1 MDNPGPAH
9 GMEVAKLLAGDKKAE
24 KQNSHNKNTQI
35 SNAETNKTKETCI
48 RLGTWNVRRGLI
60 RRENEIKALL
70 QEEDLDLLF
79 LTEAD
84 TKLINVA
91 NYKINGYRTIAP
103 MAKDEND
110 TIRVIAVAREEAGVE
125 WKIREDLMSDGF
137 PSIWLEVQDREK
149 SGTIIG
155 GFYRQW
161 SNNGERSTEIQLEE
175 IELFCNQINRAAM
188 KNSKVIATG
197 DANLCA
203 ERWRQDGYN
212 KKGIASPLLQC
223 LERNGLDIHNI
234 GYTYQSDKVLPNGQ
248 VSQSALDHVYTSANI
263 GDRVCAK
270 KILKSSTDHLPVVI
284 SYNMNRNKRRFKH
297 MVTKRSLKNFTPER
311 WNTCLAMQDWSAVE
325 NCEEVDEMVKEFQ
338 ENITSALDQIA
349 PIKTFTVKSNYR
361 FGLSESTK
369 ELMQKRDNTRS
380 KIGSAE
386 GREKGVLI
394 KQYKLQR
401 NKVTAQIRKENVEYN
416 NNRIEE
422 ATNEGELWKIANDVI
437 NPNKEK
443 EWKIKKEN
451 GEMLTEETEVA
462 EAFNNFFINKVESLK
477 KNIDKTLIEDP
488 LARLK
493 ERMKNN
499 KTTLEFKPVSHKQ
512 LKMHLKKLKKKTSS
526 GLDGLS
532 QKHLVMGAEIL
543 VAPLATI
550 INKSITVGKFPQ
562 QWKEAAVLPVLKKG
576 SSQLLNN
583 YRPVSCLP
591 AASKL
596 LEIVVCSQLS
606 DYLEANNLL
615 PKNQHGFRPRRSTM
629 SAWNEI
635 QLDWADKT
643 EKKLVTGVLLWDLSA
658 AFDTLDCEGV
668 CRKLELFGLQPRSVA
683 WISSFL
689 SGRSQRVRI
698 GKILS
703 SSRSV
708 PTGVPQ
714 GGVLS
719 PLIFVLFVSD
729 LQDWLQHSSAPTYAD
744 DTTTGTTGTTVEET
758 LQKMEVDAKEVLKF
772 MASNGLVANANKTSL
787 LILNCKPTTPT
798 LSVTIGTDMVTR
810 ESNATLLGIRFQD
823 NQQWSSQIHGKG
835 GLLSALNSRIFIIRR
850 MRSHLSN
857 SSILKLVDGIFTSKI
872 RYGLQLYGKVRMTE
886 EDQQGKDFKA
896 IQLIQNAL
904 LRVLNGTRIID
915 RVSTRSLLKKF
926 NMLSVNQINAQIK
939 LLEIWKSLKVPD
951 YPLQLK
957 QQGQQQS
964 GLITRACSNG
974 KLCEIGKSNLTQ
986 NTCISDAIRLWN
998 KAPVSVTSSESVHT
1012 AKREIRKFVLTLPI

>member
-1 MDNPGPAH
+1 
-9 GMEVAKLLAGDKKAE
+9 
-24 KQNSHNKNTQI
+24 
-35 SNAETNKTKETCI
+35 
-48 RLGTWNVRRGLI
+48 
-60 RRENEIKALL
+60 
-70 QEEDLDLLF
+70 
-79 LTEAD
+79 
-84 TKLINVA
+84 
-91 NYKINGYRTIAP
+91 
-103 MAKDEND
+103 
-110 TIRVIAVAREEAGVE
+110 
-125 WKIREDLMSDGF
+125 
-137 PSIWLEVQDREK
+137 
-149 SGTIIG
+149 
-155 GFYRQW
+155 
-161 SNNGERSTEIQLEE
+161 
-175 IELFCNQINRAAM
+175 
-188 KNSKVIATG
+188 
-197 DANLCA
+197 
-203 ERWRQDGYN
+203 
-212 KKGIASPLLQC
+212 
-223 LERNGLDIHNI
+223 
-234 GYTYQSDKVLPNGQ
+234 
-248 VSQSALDHVYTSANI
+248 
-263 GDRVCAK
+263 
-270 KILKSSTDHLPVVI
+270 
-284 SYNMNRNKRRFKH
+284 
-297 MVTKRSLKNFTPER
+297 
-311 WNTCLAMQDWSAVE
+311 
-325 NCEEVDEMVKEFQ
+325 MVKEFQ

-615 PKNQHGFRPRRSTM
+615 PKNQHGFRPRISTM

-643 EKKLVTGVLLWDLSA
+643 EKKTSNGG
-658 AFDTLDCEGV
+658 T
-668 CRKLELFGLQPRSVA
+668 SV
-683 WISSFL
+683 
-689 SGRSQRVRI
+689 GP
-698 GKILS
+698 LS
-703 SSRSV
+703 S
-708 PTGVPQ
+708 
-714 GGVLS
+714 
-719 PLIFVLFVSD
+719 I
-729 LQDWLQHSSAPTYAD
+729 
-744 DTTTGTTGTTVEET
+744 
-758 LQKMEVDAKEVLKF
+758 
-772 MASNGLVANANKTSL
+772 
-787 LILNCKPTTPT
+787 
-798 LSVTIGTDMVTR
+798 
-810 ESNATLLGIRFQD
+810 
-823 NQQWSSQIHGKG
+823 
-835 GLLSALNSRIFIIRR
+835 
-850 MRSHLSN
+850 
-857 SSILKLVDGIFTSKI
+857 
-872 RYGLQLYGKVRMTE
+872 
-886 EDQQGKDFKA
+886 
-896 IQLIQNAL
+896 
-904 LRVLNGTRIID
+904 
-915 RVSTRSLLKKF
+915 
-926 NMLSVNQINAQIK
+926 
-939 LLEIWKSLKVPD
+939 
-951 YPLQLK
+951 
-957 QQGQQQS
+957 
-964 GLITRACSNG
+964 
-974 KLCEIGKSNLTQ
+974 
-986 NTCISDAIRLWN
+986 
-998 KAPVSVTSSESVHT
+998 
-1012 AKREIRKFVLTLPI
+1012 